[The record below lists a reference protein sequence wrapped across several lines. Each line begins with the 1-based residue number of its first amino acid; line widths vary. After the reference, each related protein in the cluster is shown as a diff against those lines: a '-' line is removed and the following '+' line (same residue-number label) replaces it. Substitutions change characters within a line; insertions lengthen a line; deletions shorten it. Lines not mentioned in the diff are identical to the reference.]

1 MADFKVS
8 LSLKGIGPHKDT
20 SFEENVS
27 SINMA
32 IFAENGSG
40 KSFISKSFKRITDL
54 AYLKADEED
63 ENRLRN
69 KTSAMIRFGDSKG
82 CMHFGIT
89 PQNETEK
96 SLDIIFENEQLPKIN
111 DTSGLIYHVFN
122 SEYVK
127 ENLES
132 VNYKPEDNVS
142 GFILGKVNIDLSK
155 EKQTLMG
162 LMDDFDKFKKSI
174 EQSIDD
180 GRQELKNL
188 QIQSNTSEFI
198 KITYDNIKT
207 LKLTDEV
214 QDFNSLK
221 ARYSKLINMPNDLA
235 DIGFSTF
242 PDVNQIKSLVESI
255 NELLLTEYSLSNFA
269 EEFKENVKNKQNF
282 IETGLQLSDGKN
294 CPFCGQS
301 YSDKANALID
311 MYTAFLKDEEAK
323 VVNSIINIQ
332 KSIQNVIE
340 SFINCEDRN
349 KIAIAQY
356 DSMKTYFPSLETTKL
371 DLIDTELLIKVLKKF
386 IDILEKK
393 KQDISNSKFDI
404 KEITNEIGALLTEN
418 LEIAQNNNMLI
429 KTLNSN
435 KNDINKERLGL
446 RKALCNAKFNSI
458 IESCKEA
465 FDNMGKLDEKIQK
478 LKKEIEDK
486 ESQAKIDRRKM
497 LITELKHYLS
507 LFFADKYDFDEENFC
522 VKFQNKALIK
532 NTDDVLSDGEKSIL
546 AFCFYLAN
554 IHGIVS
560 KAEDYNRILFI
571 IDDPVSSMDFNYVY
585 NVAQVIRDLKK
596 HEQIKRVRYIVLTH
610 NMEFMSILVRNK
622 IVSKKY
628 ILSHGGFTDFK
639 DNYVMPYTYNL
650 LDIYNESIGKGCH
663 SHTIPNS
670 IRHVL
675 ETIYHFEGT
684 KSVNDNFEGYIANN
698 EILSQNGNLYSLIND
713 HSHGAI
719 RNSNGY
725 TEEILVNACKTVIAF
740 IKDRYPGQITE
751 IETLLQINNS
761 TVGGA

>member
-340 SFINCEDRN
+340 SFINCEDRTQN
-349 KIAIAQY
+349 HKIG
-356 DSMKTYFPSLETTKL
+356 
-371 DLIDTELLIKVLKKF
+371 
-386 IDILEKK
+386 
-393 KQDISNSKFDI
+393 FD
-404 KEITNEIGALLTEN
+404 
-418 LEIAQNNNMLI
+418 
-429 KTLNSN
+429 
-435 KNDINKERLGL
+435 
-446 RKALCNAKFNSI
+446 
-458 IESCKEA
+458 
-465 FDNMGKLDEKIQK
+465 
-478 LKKEIEDK
+478 
-486 ESQAKIDRRKM
+486 
-497 LITELKHYLS
+497 
-507 LFFADKYDFDEENFC
+507 
-522 VKFQNKALIK
+522 
-532 NTDDVLSDGEKSIL
+532 
-546 AFCFYLAN
+546 
-554 IHGIVS
+554 
-560 KAEDYNRILFI
+560 
-571 IDDPVSSMDFNYVY
+571 
-585 NVAQVIRDLKK
+585 
-596 HEQIKRVRYIVLTH
+596 
-610 NMEFMSILVRNK
+610 
-622 IVSKKY
+622 
-628 ILSHGGFTDFK
+628 
-639 DNYVMPYTYNL
+639 
-650 LDIYNESIGKGCH
+650 
-663 SHTIPNS
+663 
-670 IRHVL
+670 
-675 ETIYHFEGT
+675 
-684 KSVNDNFEGYIANN
+684 
-698 EILSQNGNLYSLIND
+698 
-713 HSHGAI
+713 
-719 RNSNGY
+719 
-725 TEEILVNACKTVIAF
+725 
-740 IKDRYPGQITE
+740 
-751 IETLLQINNS
+751 
-761 TVGGA
+761 